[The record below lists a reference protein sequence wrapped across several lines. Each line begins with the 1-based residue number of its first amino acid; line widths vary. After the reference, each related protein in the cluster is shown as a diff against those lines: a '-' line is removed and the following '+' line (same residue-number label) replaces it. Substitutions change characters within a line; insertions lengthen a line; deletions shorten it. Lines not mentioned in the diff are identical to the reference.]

1 MALYIQF
8 VVDSLLQG
16 ALYSLVAVGMS
27 LCFGV
32 TRIIN
37 FAYGEFV
44 MLGAYGAFWLS
55 TNWGVDPIVALP
67 FLAVLGYV
75 GGLVNFRTC
84 VSRILNAPQI
94 NQILLTFGIGL
105 VLQNFAVMAWTGDV
119 RSLQP
124 RYALESFIFGSII
137 LPIGQLIAVAFVILG
152 VAALVI
158 WLERAELGRATQA
171 IAQNGEAASLVG
183 INVKF
188 VYELSFSISSAMA
201 VASGV
206 VMSFLIPIFPF
217 MGFGIIVKVFAIV
230 ILGGLGSIAG
240 SIAGAFAL
248 ALSETAVAYFVPDGN
263 AWAEGVAFAVLV
275 CILLLRPSGIVRQA
289 MED

>member
-8 VVDSLLQG
+8 VVDALLQG
-16 ALYSLVAVGMS
+16 ALYSLMAVGMS

-55 TNWGVDPIVALP
+55 TVWGVDPLIALP
-67 FLAVLGYV
+67 LLAVLGYV
-75 GGLVNFRTC
+75 AGMLTFRTC
-84 VSRILNAPQI
+84 ITRVLDAPQI
-94 NQILLTFGIGL
+94 NQILITFGIGL
-105 VLQNFAVMAWTGDV
+105 VLQNFAVIAWTGDV

-124 RYALESFIFGSII
+124 HYALESFNFGIVI
-137 LPIGQLIAVAFVILG
+137 LPFGQLIAVAIAIMAF
-152 VAALVI
+152 AALAF
-158 WLERAELGRATQA
+158 WLERTELGRATQA
-171 IAQNGEAASLVG
+171 IAQNGQAASLVG

-188 VYELSFSISSAMA
+188 VYELSFSISTAMA

-206 VMSFLIPIFPF
+206 VMSFLVPIFPF
-217 MGFGIIVKVFAIV
+217 MGFGIIVKIFAIV
-230 ILGGLGSIAG
+230 ILGGLSSITG

-263 AWAEGVAFAVLV
+263 AWAEGVAFAVLMS
-275 CILLLRPSGIVRQA
+275 ILILRPSGIVPQA
-289 MED
+289 AED